1 MIGEI
6 DVKLRGE
13 SYLFGYR
20 YWPDDEIELT
30 YGYANNKGIDKP
42 SLHLMEIRYQELLK
56 SQITAQILE
65 RGSTHGCRTL

>member
-56 SQITAQILE
+56 SQITAQILK
-65 RGSTHGCRTL
+65 RGPASGHNN

>member
-30 YGYANNKGIDKP
+30 YGYVNGKGIDKP
-42 SLHLMEIRYQELLK
+42 SLHLLEIEYQELLK
-56 SQITAQILE
+56 SQITAQILRE
-65 RGSTHGCRTL
+65 GTASGHNN